1 LLLLLLLL
9 PLILLLPLMLDVSQ
23 FFSLYWLSPI

>member
-1 LLLLLLLL
+1 LLLLLLL